1 MDPSP
6 DHSIVMFCV
15 DWIISPGSKVAFKV
29 IMQTLRLQNFI
40 QWDARFSQGDQQQL
54 KHLIKNFE
62 TDTMNTHLLF
72 SQTSQ
77 DVI

>member
-1 MDPSP
+1 
-6 DHSIVMFCV
+6 
-15 DWIISPGSKVAFKV
+15 
-29 IMQTLRLQNFI
+29 MQTLRLQNFI
-40 QWDARFSQGDQQQL
+40 QWVARFDQGDQQQL

-62 TDTMNTHLLF
+62 TDTTNTHLLF